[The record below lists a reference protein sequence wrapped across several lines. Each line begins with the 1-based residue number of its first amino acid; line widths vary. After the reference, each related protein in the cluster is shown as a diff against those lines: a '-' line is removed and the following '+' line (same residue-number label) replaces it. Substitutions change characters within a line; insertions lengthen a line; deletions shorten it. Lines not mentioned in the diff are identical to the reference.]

1 MRDLKREI
9 SLNPVLLI
17 MITSF
22 IHEMY
27 EDMPCMHKILHVYSE
42 PLMIMISLMLE
53 LVERPTTTWTW
64 LNMLL
69 MPTNVISNP
78 MEKGIRQQV
87 KNQKLVSKFC
97 NLL

>member
-27 EDMPCMHKILHVYSE
+27 EDMPCMHKILYIYND
-42 PLMIMISLMLE
+42 PLMIIIALVLE
-53 LVERPTTTWTW
+53 LVE
-64 LNMLL
+64 NQ
-69 MPTNVISNP
+69 
-78 MEKGIRQQV
+78 RQPGRG
-87 KNQKLVSKFC
+87 
-97 NLL
+97 